1 MPTWDELL
9 EESKTYQPHAL
20 VDKYVK
26 ELAEFTKRT
35 VICYM
40 SAFTI
45 VKPPA
50 PSPFFSIVDQDME
63 GFMTCTKDAD
73 RESLDLIIHS
83 PGGDYEAT
91 KRIINYLHETYKH
104 IRVFVPHLAM
114 SGATLIACAADE
126 IYMGP
131 YSSLGPTD
139 PQVQIGNRF
148 VPVGAVI
155 KEFEKAFDE
164 VSKSPNKAILWRERL
179 KNLPLGIV
187 ESLRVMQENSLSY
200 LRNLLRKRNCKNNSD
215 EDIKNTAEIL
225 NSHYKHSSHGSGITL
240 ERAKNELKLNVKE
253 LHKEPELEDKVLSV
267 YHACIIVFQQSSVYK
282 IITSSSGRRYIMQFF
297 PDSSQKLK
305 ED

>member
-73 RESLDLIIHS
+73 KDNLDLIIHS

-148 VPVGAVI
+148 VPVGAII
-155 KEFEKAFDE
+155 KEFEKAFEE
-164 VSKSPNKAILWRERL
+164 VSESPNKAILWRERL
-179 KNLPLGIV
+179 KNLPIGIV
-187 ESLRVMQENSLSY
+187 ESLRVMQENSLNY
-200 LRNLLRKRNCKNNSD
+200 LRSLLRKRNCKNRSD
-215 EDIKNTAEIL
+215 EDIKNAAEIL

-240 ERAKNELKLNVKE
+240 EQAKSELKLNVKE

-267 YHACIIVFQQSSVYK
+267 YHACIIVFQQSPVYK
-282 IITSSSGRRYIMQFF
+282 IITGSSGRRYIMQFF
-297 PDSSQKLK
+297 PDSQSPK
-305 ED
+305 EN